1 MILAPERV
9 IDEYLM
15 NEYICER
22 GKERK
27 SKQTPKKQSNFLIFF
42 FKDLFSIIQLFVTQ
56 FLLDTGL
63 VMNNIINS
71 KLPLQVGV

>member
-1 MILAPERV
+1 
-9 IDEYLM
+9 M
-15 NEYICER
+15 NTYV
-22 GKERK
+22 KEEKKEKASKPQK
-27 SKQTPKKQSNFLIFF
+27 SMSNFLIFF
-42 FKDLFSIIQLFVTQ
+42 FKDLFSVIQLFVTQ